1 MVLYRLDE
9 IKLQLDLLVELTNS
23 FIPKESLYR
32 KAFIRRCE
40 NLQMAEAEVLIRLN
54 YTILLPYSNMFLT

>member
-9 IKLQLDLLVELTNS
+9 IKLQLDLLVELTAS
-23 FIPKESLYR
+23 FIQKESLYR

-40 NLQMAEAEVLIRLN
+40 NLQMAEAEVLILLN
-54 YTILLPYSNMFLT
+54 YTLLLTAICS